1 MGTEGGSDR
10 MADFGG
16 ARKWARA
23 IVSGAL
29 SEGARAVDA
38 TMGNGYDTEWLAEA
52 VGETGVVYAFD
63 VQRTALENT
72 KRRLEARGFLPRA
85 RLFLQGHEDLLSF
98 VPEKVD
104 AAVFNLGWLPGT
116 PHERTT
122 RAETSLKAAEAA
134 LALLKPGG
142 VLTVCV
148 YPGHDEGAR
157 EEEALTAWARSLD
170 DAAFDAV
177 ICGYANIRKRP
188 PILIAVTRREK

>member
-1 MGTEGGSDR
+1 

-122 RAETSLKAAEAA
+122 RAETTLKAVNAA

-142 VLTVCV
+142 VMTVCV

-157 EEEALTAWARSLD
+157 EEEALTAWVRSLD